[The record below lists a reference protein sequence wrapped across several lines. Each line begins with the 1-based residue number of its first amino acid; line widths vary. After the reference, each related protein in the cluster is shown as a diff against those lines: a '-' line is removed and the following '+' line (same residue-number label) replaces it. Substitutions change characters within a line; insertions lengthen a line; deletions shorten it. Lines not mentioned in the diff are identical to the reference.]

1 MTDGI
6 TNADFEGLTATH
18 SSGTRRFTIFILLAL
33 TGVFVAS
40 FILPLSD
47 GDYFT
52 ICAFK
57 NVTGL
62 PCPGCGLTH
71 SFCSLVRGHLERAL
85 DYNVLGPPVFLCFV
99 MIWIKSACEL
109 AGWRRPAI
117 ALGQISRRLRLA
129 KVFVVAF
136 IIFGAG
142 RIVYLAIYRPEI
154 LSGSP
159 LARLIGWIHQ

>member
-1 MTDGI
+1 V
-6 TNADFEGLTATH
+6 
-18 SSGTRRFTIFILLAL
+18 LLAL
-33 TGVFVAS
+33 TGVFVVS

-85 DYNVLGPPVFLCFV
+85 DYNMLGPPVFLCFV

-109 AGWRRPAI
+109 AGWRRPAL